1 MAFARPLQS
10 LAYALMEAAGLLGV
24 PVALQNGWDSPV
36 ASHFSTAEWFA
47 LVAGSS
53 IVSWLPAE
61 SLPCRER
68 AELLQRHGVVVV
80 VAPAVSAEGLG
91 ALSKAGTSVLKTVAG
106 TLREAVLSLM
116 TGVVE
121 PLDDPSCCGRHVHGE
136 EGCCG
141 A

>member
-1 MAFARPLQS
+1 
-10 LAYALMEAAGLLGV
+10 MEAAGLLGV
-24 PVALQNGWDSPV
+24 PVELQDGWDSPV
-36 ASHFSTAEWFA
+36 ASHFSTADWFA
-47 LVAGSS
+47 LVAGSN

-61 SLPCRER
+61 NLPCRER

-91 ALSKAGTSVLKTVAG
+91 ALSEAGTSVLKTVAG

-121 PLDDPSCCGRHVHGE
+121 PLDNTSCCGRHLHGE
-136 EGCCG
+136 EGCRD